1 MPRYRASPGSEALIS
16 TLIIGCAFFMEA
28 ADANIIVAALPS
40 MGRDFGTD
48 PVALKITVVSY
59 VVSLGAFIPLCG
71 WLADRFSARAVFRA
85 AIGIFVFGSLI
96 CAISPS
102 APVFTFSRF
111 VQGIGGAL
119 MVPVGRIIVVR
130 SVPKHQLVR
139 AMNYL
144 SLAWYI
150 GPIVA
155 PLLGGF
161 IATYLHWRVMFFINV
176 PVGLMGLYLSARYLP
191 SSNGPDPGPFDWLG
205 AGLSALGVTLVLL
218 GLSLVDSGI
227 FADLTAW
234 AMFAAGVCVVAL
246 YVLHAKRAEHA
257 VLDLE
262 FFEST
267 TFRASVLGGALFRI
281 GCGAVPFLLP
291 LSLQIGLGMTAFQS
305 GLITCASA
313 FGSVFVRPFTALALR
328 SLGFRDLMLYN
339 AVLSGT
345 ATIACGMFMPGT
357 ARVTIWLV
365 VFVGGFLSALQFA
378 SLNTLIYADV
388 PADSVGRATSV
399 GSVVQQ
405 VSLGLGVALS
415 GVMLQLSR
423 ALHGHTAVS
432 SSDFWVAFLVAGLL
446 SFSSIPFIRRLSP
459 NAGRDMVEA
468 GKR

>member
-1 MPRYRASPGSEALIS
+1 
-16 TLIIGCAFFMEA
+16 MEA
-28 ADANIIVAALPS
+28 VDANIIVTALPS
-40 MGRDFGTD
+40 MGRDFATD

-71 WLADRFSARAVFRA
+71 WLADRFSARAVFCA
-85 AIGIFVFGSLI
+85 AIGIFIFGSLI
-96 CAISPS
+96 CAMSPS
-102 APVFTFSRF
+102 AQVFTFSRF

-130 SVPKHQLVR
+130 SVPKVQLVR

-144 SLAWYI
+144 SLTWYV

-176 PVGLMGLYLSARYLP
+176 PVGVMGLYLSARYIP
-191 SSNGPDPGPFDWLG
+191 SWNGPDPGPFDWIG
-205 AGLSALGVTLVLL
+205 AVLSALGVTLVLL
-218 GLSLVDSGI
+218 GLSLVDSRI
-227 FADLTAW
+227 VADPTAW
-234 AMFAAGVCVVAL
+234 AMFAAGACVVAL
-246 YVLHAKRAEHA
+246 YVLYARHAKHV
-257 VLDLE
+257 VLDLR
-262 FFEST
+262 FFETS

-313 FGSVFVRPFTALALR
+313 LGSVFVRPFTALALR

-339 AVLSGT
+339 AVLSGI
-345 ATIACGMFMPGT
+345 ATIACGMFLPGT
-357 ARVTIWLV
+357 ARATIWLV
-365 VFVGGFLSALQFA
+365 VFVGGFLSALQFS
-378 SLNTLIYADV
+378 SLNSLIYADI
-388 PADSVGRATSV
+388 PAADAGRATSV

-405 VSLGLGVALS
+405 VSLGLAVAVS
-415 GVMLQLSR
+415 GVVLQLSR
-423 ALHGHTAVS
+423 AMHGHATVS
-432 SSDFWVAFLVAGLL
+432 SSDFRLAFFVAGLL
-446 SFSSIPFIRRLSP
+446 SFSSISFIRRLSP
-459 NAGRDMVEA
+459 NAGSDMIEA